1 MLKRN
6 VKHLNCKFQ
15 TLRKH
20 WFGKISFQE
29 SIPKKYDFFFFFSFI
44 EFSTTAPN

>member
-6 VKHLNCKFQ
+6 IKHLNCKFQ

-29 SIPKKYDFFFFFSFI
+29 SIPKKYDFFFFFFYRV
-44 EFSTTAPN
+44 FNYRA